1 MAIKQAL
8 EQEKYPSSNDY
19 SKGADSAIMKKIYP
33 FPKLILRVIVAL
45 IICFSVNVCYAQQE
59 AAPDSSDQTNDFYR
73 LTRRLIQDGFDP
85 EKTNALLSNEGF
97 FFDPGGVSLF
107 FVHSESSLNYDQFSS
122 PKSIANAR
130 EYMATHKESLYKA
143 QEKFSVDKTII
154 TAILLVETRL
164 GTYLGKRTVINT
176 LSTMAALTDKALAE
190 RVWQAISDN
199 KKSERDAF
207 DKKVDQKSRWG
218 YEELKALISYADRE
232 GIDPVAVKG
241 SYAGAMGIPQF
252 MPSNALMLARDGN
265 QDGKVNLF
273 DHDDA
278 IFSVANYLKH
288 HGWKSGLSR
297 QRQHEVLFRYNHS
310 NYYVDALLKISD
322 KLK

>member
-1 MAIKQAL
+1 
-8 EQEKYPSSNDY
+8 
-19 SKGADSAIMKKIYP
+19 MKTFDP
-33 FPKLILRVIVAL
+33 FPKFILSVIVAL
-45 IICFSVNVCYAQQE
+45 IFCCFSVNICCAQQIAE
-59 AAPDSSDQTNDFYR
+59 PDGSGQANDFDR
-73 LTRRLIQDGFDP
+73 LAQRLVQDGFDP
-85 EKTNALLSNEGF
+85 EKTKALFGNDAV

-122 PKSIANAR
+122 PKSIANAQK
-130 EYMATHKESLYKA
+130 YMVTHKASLDKA
-143 QEKFSVDKTII
+143 QEEFSVDKTII

-176 LSTMAALTDKALAE
+176 LSTMAALTDKGLAE
-190 RVWQAISDN
+190 RVWSAISDN
-199 KKSERDAF
+199 KKPERAAF
-207 DKKVDQKSRWG
+207 DKKVDQKSNWG
-218 YEELKALISYADRE
+218 YEELKALITYADRE
-232 GIDPVAVKG
+232 GIDPVDVKG

-265 QDGKVNLF
+265 QDGKIDLF

-278 IFSVANYLKH
+278 IFSVASYLKN

>member
-1 MAIKQAL
+1 
-8 EQEKYPSSNDY
+8 
-19 SKGADSAIMKKIYP
+19 MKTFDP
-33 FPKLILRVIVAL
+33 FPKFILSVIVAL
-45 IICFSVNVCYAQQE
+45 IFCCFSVNICCAQQIAE
-59 AAPDSSDQTNDFYR
+59 PDGSGQANDFDR
-73 LTRRLIQDGFDP
+73 LAQRLVQDGFDP
-85 EKTNALLSNEGF
+85 EKTKALFGNDAV

-122 PKSIANAR
+122 PKSIANAQK
-130 EYMATHKESLYKA
+130 YMVTHKASLDKA
-143 QEKFSVDKTII
+143 QEEFSVDKTII

-176 LSTMAALTDKALAE
+176 LSTMAALTDKGLAE
-190 RVWQAISDN
+190 RVWSAISDN
-199 KKSERDAF
+199 KKPERAAF
-207 DKKVDQKSRWG
+207 DKKVDQKSSWG
-218 YEELKALISYADRE
+218 YEELKALITYADRE
-232 GIDPVAVKG
+232 GIDPVDVKG

-265 QDGKVNLF
+265 QDGKIDLF

-278 IFSVANYLKH
+278 IFSVASYLKH

>member
-1 MAIKQAL
+1 M
-8 EQEKYPSSNDY
+8 
-19 SKGADSAIMKKIYP
+19 
-33 FPKLILRVIVAL
+33 V
-45 IICFSVNVCYAQQE
+45 
-59 AAPDSSDQTNDFYR
+59 
-73 LTRRLIQDGFDP
+73 
-85 EKTNALLSNEGF
+85 
-97 FFDPGGVSLF
+97 
-107 FVHSESSLNYDQFSS
+107 
-122 PKSIANAR
+122 
-130 EYMATHKESLYKA
+130 THKASLDKA
-143 QEKFSVDKTII
+143 QEEFSVDKTII

-176 LSTMAALTDKALAE
+176 LSTMAALTDKDLAE
-190 RVWQAISDN
+190 RVWSAISDS
-199 KKSERDAF
+199 KKPERAAF
-207 DKKVDQKSRWG
+207 NKKVDQKSRWG

-232 GIDPVAVKG
+232 GIDPVTVKG

-265 QDGKVNLF
+265 KDGNVDLF

>member
-1 MAIKQAL
+1 
-8 EQEKYPSSNDY
+8 
-19 SKGADSAIMKKIYP
+19 MKKFDP
-33 FPKLILRVIVAL
+33 SHKLILRVVVAL
-45 IICFSVNVCYAQQE
+45 IICFSVNVCYAQQ
-59 AAPDSSDQTNDFYR
+59 AAEPDTSGQSNDFYR
-73 LTRRLIQDGFDP
+73 LTQRLIQDGFDQ
-85 EKTNALLSNEGF
+85 EKTNALFGNEAIS
-97 FFDPGGVSLF
+97 FDPGGVSLF

-130 EYMATHKESLYKA
+130 EYMVTHKESLDKA

-176 LSTMAALTDKALAE
+176 LSTMAALTDKVLAE

-199 KKSERDAF
+199 KKPGRDAF

-265 QDGKVNLF
+265 QDGKVDLF

>member
-1 MAIKQAL
+1 MRNF
-8 EQEKYPSSNDY
+8 YPSS
-19 SKGADSAIMKKIYP
+19 K
-33 FPKLILRVIVAL
+33 FILSVVVAL
-45 IICFSVNVCYAQQE
+45 IFCCFFVNICCARQG
-59 AAPDSSDQTNDFYR
+59 AGPDGTSPSNDFDP
-73 LTRRLIQDGFDP
+73 LVQRLIQDGFDL
-85 EKTNALLSNEGF
+85 EKTKALFSNDAV

-130 EYMATHKESLYKA
+130 KYMATHRASLDNA
-143 QEKFSVDKTII
+143 QEEFSVDKTII

-164 GTYLGKRTVINT
+164 GTYLGNRTVINT
-176 LSTMAALTDKALAE
+176 LSTMAALTDKGLAE
-190 RVWQAISDN
+190 RVWSAISDN
-199 KKSERDAF
+199 KKPERAAF
-207 DKKVDQKSRWG
+207 DKKVVQKSSWG
-218 YEELKALISYADRE
+218 YEELKALISYTDRE
-232 GIDPVAVKG
+232 GIDPVTVKG

-265 QDGKVNLF
+265 QDGKVDLF

-278 IFSVANYLKH
+278 IFSVASYLKH